1 MTVGDIVSATPVS
14 EEGQHAFSPERAKK
28 IEGRSPWRLALERLR
43 RDRASVISLA
53 VIVLVVAMA
62 LAAPLV
68 AAITGHGVYEQFR
81 TIGLSPDG
89 LPQAPNSTFWLG
101 TDDQGRDVLVRLAY
115 GARISLLVGVVAS
128 ALTVALRT

>member
-1 MTVGDIVSATPVS
+1 MTVGEMGSATPVS
-14 EEGQHAFSPERAKK
+14 GDGQHAFGPERANK
-28 IEGRSPWRLALERLR
+28 IEVVGSCRLALGPLARG
-43 RDRASVISLA
+43 RASVLSLA

-101 TDDQGRDVLVRLAY
+101 TDDQGRDVLVRIAY
-115 GARISLLVGVVAS
+115 GARISLLVGVVAT
-128 ALTVALRT
+128 ALTVAIG

>member
-14 EEGQHAFSPERAKK
+14 EEGQHALSPERAKK
-28 IEGRSPWRLALERLR
+28 IEGRSPWRLAFERLR
-43 RDRASVISLA
+43 RDRASVISLV

-62 LAAPLV
+62 LAAPLF

-81 TIGLSPDG
+81 QIGLSPDG

-101 TDDQGRDVLVRLAY
+101 TDDQGRDALARLPA
-115 GARISLLVGVVAS
+115 GAPTSPPR
-128 ALTVALRT
+128 R